1 MDSFGVVAF
10 PKYTAARNDRSSH
23 SEHEKVFKKRIEEG
37 EAKSLPSSSAKHLL
51 NRWSATRKRNDLFF
65 SGGFVVKMPIWGVG
79 LTPWLRTKVVDPLT
93 QIIGRGAEP
102 KQLAFSTALGVTLGV
117 FPICGKNQSMLIGRR
132 SWFKV
137 VLICIHSYMRF
148 LNSDSYHLRF
158 LLSSLVV
165 PFVRLGEVIS
175 GGPHFPLTSDA
186 LKKVVTGEATR
197 DVLISVLHAVSQPH
211 TLCSLYTI
219 NNKDYVSTNTTLL
232 QLLGWVVAAPF
243 ILGALYAVFIPC
255 FKFLIHRFNAAPE
268 SPKKQRAI

>member
-1 MDSFGVVAF
+1 MDSFGVVTF

-37 EAKSLPSSSAKHLL
+37 EAKSLPSSSAKH
-51 NRWSATRKRNDLFF
+51 
-65 SGGFVVKMPIWGVG
+65 MPIWGVG

-93 QIIGRGAEP
+93 QIIG
-102 KQLAFSTALGVTLGV
+102 S
-117 FPICGKNQSMLIGRR
+117 
-132 SWFKV
+132 
-137 VLICIHSYMRF
+137 F

-197 DVLISVLHAVSQPH
+197 DVLISVLHAV
-211 TLCSLYTI
+211 I
-219 NNKDYVSTNTTLL
+219 L

>member
-1 MDSFGVVAF
+1 AF
-10 PKYTAARNDRSSH
+10 NKNYL
-23 SEHEKVFKKRIEEG
+23 V
-37 EAKSLPSSSAKHLL
+37 
-51 NRWSATRKRNDLFF
+51 FF
-65 SGGFVVKMPIWGVG
+65 SF
-79 LTPWLRTKVVDPLT
+79 LFRCN
-93 QIIGRGAEP
+93 
-102 KQLAFSTALGVTLGV
+102 S
-117 FPICGKNQSMLIGRR
+117 
-132 SWFKV
+132 
-137 VLICIHSYMRF
+137 F
-148 LNSDSYHLRF
+148 LNSDGYRLRF

-197 DVLISVLHAVSQPH
+197 DVLISVLHAV
-211 TLCSLYTI
+211 I
-219 NNKDYVSTNTTLL
+219 L